1 MLDPVEIRCTYG
13 HRFLSTGS
21 NCWLVSGACSQVA
34 HRTVILSSCKELC
47 RLRVTVE
54 EGFENKCSRESVIC
68 FKKIKIQYG
77 NKDLSRCFY
86 VQNNAVLKQMSQYS
100 SNVSDWFHFT
110 WLFSLSSESCSLAF
124 QVFFLGLIRLHLG
137 RSCWHV
143 SGCVLSGQQ
152 PEKPGA
158 EPQL

>member
-34 HRTVILSSCKELC
+34 HRAVILSSCKELC

-86 VQNNAVLKQMSQYS
+86 V
-100 SNVSDWFHFT
+100 
-110 WLFSLSSESCSLAF
+110 
-124 QVFFLGLIRLHLG
+124 
-137 RSCWHV
+137 
-143 SGCVLSGQQ
+143 
-152 PEKPGA
+152 
-158 EPQL
+158 